1 MSDNRPVGEKAD
13 APRFN
18 RETRV
23 RIALAKS
30 HGLDGEEWTHA
41 EIAEYLNVSERQVN
55 SYLNESEMAED
66 MNRMLAQRQ
75 ATTRLQLVEQLQNK
89 LQRLEKVEQQLSQE
103 VDAVPSRYRM
113 ESAVAE
119 VDVSEHDGLEQIENP
134 SEVEVDVPVPDAFAE
149 VPNVEELSDVW
160 RERRLVQ
167 EQLEDLLGL
176 EEPEKLQTEQ
186 QKTVDIKHWDMSGTS
201 EESLPDQ
208 EVIDVESERV
218 DAEADGDR

>member
-23 RIALAKS
+23 RIALAKFY
-30 HGLDGEEWTHA
+30 GLDGEEWTHA

-55 SYLNESEMAED
+55 TYLNESEMAED
-66 MNRMLAQRQ
+66 MDRMLAQRQ
-75 ATTRLQLVEQLQNK
+75 ATTRLQLVEQLQDK
-89 LQRLEKVEQQLSQE
+89 LRRLEQVEQQLAQE
-103 VDAVPSRYRM
+103 VEAVPSRYRM
-113 ESAVAE
+113 EETVAAVDA
-119 VDVSEHDGLEQIENP
+119 SEHDGLEQIESP
-134 SEVEVDVPVPDAFAE
+134 SEVQVDVPVPDAFVE

-176 EEPEKLQTEQ
+176 EEPEEVRTEQ

-201 EESLPDQ
+201 EDSLPEQ
-208 EVIDVESERV
+208 EVIDVESERLDT
-218 DAEADGDR
+218 DATE